1 MKKESKIMFRKFFKY
16 VTQSMAGMIGI
27 SIYILADTFFI
38 SLHSG
43 ANGLT
48 VLNLILPVYGVL
60 YAIGAMIGIGSAT
73 RYCIIKSKGK
83 NADCYFGQSLMWSIL
98 FSIPFV
104 LCGILFPANILKILG
119 ADASLVKL
127 GTVYLR
133 IVLLGSLFFMSNHTF
148 TAFTRNDDAPSRAM
162 LASIIGSLFNIV
174 FDYIFMFP
182 MNMGL
187 AGAALATALSPV
199 VTMSVCSTHLFGKK
213 SQVAMHLSVPSF
225 RHLLSCCQLGISAFV
240 GEISSAV
247 ITTVFNMLLLN
258 LAGNIGVAAY
268 GVVANYSIVA
278 VSVFNGLAQ
287 GTQPLFSESYGAGNS
302 KDVHKIL
309 RYGILTCL
317 IVEALVVICAWG
329 MTDSLIAIFNS
340 EQNLQLITYAQ
351 SGMRLY
357 FLGFLLAGINI
368 LLVSYFSAVDDSL
381 PAIVGSVMRGAV
393 AITICAILLSRWFGI
408 DGVWISFLA
417 SEILTFVTILIL
429 YKFLPYTK
437 K

>member
-133 IVLLGSLFFMSNHTF
+133 IVLLGSPFFMSNHTF

-162 LASIIGSLFNIV
+162 LASIIGSRLTLCLT
-174 FDYIFMFP
+174 IF
-182 MNMGL
+182 
-187 AGAALATALSPV
+187 S
-199 VTMSVCSTHLFGKK
+199 C
-213 SQVAMHLSVPSF
+213 F
-225 RHLLSCCQLGISAFV
+225 R
-240 GEISSAV
+240 
-247 ITTVFNMLLLN
+247 
-258 LAGNIGVAAY
+258 
-268 GVVANYSIVA
+268 
-278 VSVFNGLAQ
+278 
-287 GTQPLFSESYGAGNS
+287 
-302 KDVHKIL
+302 
-309 RYGILTCL
+309 
-317 IVEALVVICAWG
+317 
-329 MTDSLIAIFNS
+329 
-340 EQNLQLITYAQ
+340 
-351 SGMRLY
+351 
-357 FLGFLLAGINI
+357 
-368 LLVSYFSAVDDSL
+368 
-381 PAIVGSVMRGAV
+381 
-393 AITICAILLSRWFGI
+393 
-408 DGVWISFLA
+408 
-417 SEILTFVTILIL
+417 
-429 YKFLPYTK
+429 
-437 K
+437 

>member
-1 MKKESKIMFRKFFKY
+1 MFRKFFKY

-38 SLHSG
+38 SLNSG
-43 ANGLT
+43 ADGLT

-60 YAIGAMIGIGSAT
+60 YAIGAMTGIGSAT
-73 RYCIIKSKGK
+73 RYRIVKSKGDK
-83 NADCYFGQSLMWSIL
+83 ADHYFGQSLMWSIL
-98 FSIPFV
+98 LSIPFI
-104 LCGILFPANILKILG
+104 LCGILFPANLLKMLG
-119 ADASLVKL
+119 ADADLVKL
-127 GTVYLR
+127 GTTYLR
-133 IVLLGSLFFMSNHTF
+133 IVLLGAPFFMSNYTF

-182 MNMGL
+182 LKMGL

-199 VTMSVCSTHLFGKK
+199 VTMSVCSTHLFSKK
-213 SQVAMHLSVPSF
+213 SQVPIHLSMPSI
-225 RHLLSCCQLGISAFV
+225 RHLISCCQLGISAFV

-247 ITTVFNMLLLN
+247 ITAVFNVLLLN

-278 VSVFNGLAQ
+278 VSILNGLAQ

-302 KDVHKIL
+302 RDVHRLL
-309 RYGILTCL
+309 RYSILTCL
-317 IVEALVVICAWG
+317 IVEALIVLCAWG
-329 MTDSLIAIFNS
+329 MTDTLIAIFNS
-340 EQNLQLITYAQ
+340 EQNLQLVAYAQ
-351 SGMRLY
+351 TGMRLY

-381 PAIVGSVMRGAV
+381 PAIVGSIMRGAV
-393 AITICAILLSRWFGI
+393 AITVCAILLSRWFGI
-408 DGVWISFLA
+408 NGVWMSFLA

-429 YKFLPYTK
+429 YKCLPHTK
-437 K
+437 S

>member
-1 MKKESKIMFRKFFKY
+1 
-16 VTQSMAGMIGI
+16 
-27 SIYILADTFFI
+27 
-38 SLHSG
+38 
-43 ANGLT
+43 
-48 VLNLILPVYGVL
+48 
-60 YAIGAMIGIGSAT
+60 
-73 RYCIIKSKGK
+73 
-83 NADCYFGQSLMWSIL
+83 
-98 FSIPFV
+98 
-104 LCGILFPANILKILG
+104 
-119 ADASLVKL
+119 
-127 GTVYLR
+127 
-133 IVLLGSLFFMSNHTF
+133 
-148 TAFTRNDDAPSRAM
+148 
-162 LASIIGSLFNIV
+162 
-174 FDYIFMFP
+174 
-182 MNMGL
+182 
-187 AGAALATALSPV
+187 
-199 VTMSVCSTHLFGKK
+199 
-213 SQVAMHLSVPSF
+213 MHLSVPSF

-329 MTDSLIAIFNS
+329 MTNTLIAIFNS

-417 SEILTFVTILIL
+417 SEILTFVTILVL
-429 YKFLPYTK
+429 HKFLPYTK

>member
-1 MKKESKIMFRKFFKY
+1 MFRKFFKY

-133 IVLLGSLFFMSNHTF
+133 IVLLGSPFFMSNHTF

-247 ITTVFNMLLLN
+247 ITTVFNMPQTW
-258 LAGNIGVAAY
+258 AFK
-268 GVVANYSIVA
+268 
-278 VSVFNGLAQ
+278 SVDMF
-287 GTQPLFSESYGAGNS
+287 
-302 KDVHKIL
+302 I
-309 RYGILTCL
+309 
-317 IVEALVVICAWG
+317 
-329 MTDSLIAIFNS
+329 
-340 EQNLQLITYAQ
+340 
-351 SGMRLY
+351 
-357 FLGFLLAGINI
+357 
-368 LLVSYFSAVDDSL
+368 
-381 PAIVGSVMRGAV
+381 
-393 AITICAILLSRWFGI
+393 ITI
-408 DGVWISFLA
+408 
-417 SEILTFVTILIL
+417 
-429 YKFLPYTK
+429 
-437 K
+437 